1 MFGRPY
7 LYPDTMSGFLSG
19 HSCLV
24 RRNGGARTSQRDPW
38 PNSPFLDGDD
48 VPSRHNGAF
57 FGAILI
63 PELKSDRNRDI
74 LSRKV
79 SRFALMIQS

>member
-1 MFGRPY
+1 
-7 LYPDTMSGFLSG
+7 MSGFLSW
-19 HSCLV
+19 HLCLV
-24 RRNGGARTSQRDPW
+24 RRKGETRTSQQGPW
-38 PNSPFLDGDD
+38 HNSPFLDGND
-48 VPSRHNGAF
+48 VSSRHNGAF

-79 SRFALMIQS
+79 SRFAFLIPT